1 MKLLDWLHPLEGM
14 GQGVRAAGRPARL
27 RSGTRRAM
35 LQLIARVVVETD
47 AGGDGRE
54 GLNWLLVDAEDR
66 ILLVVPGT
74 AIDPQRLRLA
84 FAGMP
89 GFNRGALTRAL
100 RAEGRA
106 RYTVWRRQLPAA
118 A

>member
-14 GQGVRAAGRPARL
+14 GQGVRAAARPARL

-35 LQLIARVVVETD
+35 LQLIARVVIETGQ
-47 AGGDGRE
+47 GGGARE
-54 GLNWLLVDAEDR
+54 RINWLLVDAEDR
-66 ILLVVPGT
+66 ILLIVPGS
-74 AIDPQRLRLA
+74 AIDPQRLRRA

-89 GFNRGALTRAL
+89 GFNRQALARAL

-118 A
+118 T